1 MALLGHI
8 ISINVIPLVQG
19 NETDEAVG
27 GVLNMELF
35 LFLVLAL
42 AILVT
47 VAWIFSMR
55 AYKKLNKKYGQL
67 SDEQKSIL
75 SLNDELEF
83 QNESLEELNME
94 KNNMISVVAH
104 DFKAPLGNI
113 EGLIELIKLNKDTL
127 TKDQLEYIEMLKKV
141 TQETANMVD
150 VMLNVHRIESE
161 LHELTLHK
169 YDILELINKVIRL
182 HEPTA
187 KLKKTKIVFAP
198 KVKICELSTDKQYF
212 HQILSNILENAV
224 NFSPDNTGVI
234 IRLIE
239 EQTSVSISITD
250 FGPGISE
257 SDHKRLFSGYTRLGG
272 EKSGGKPTGTGLAIV
287 LRLVEKLQG
296 KINVK
301 SEEGKGSTFTVN
313 FMKKV

>member
-1 MALLGHI
+1 MALFGHI
-8 ISINVIPLVQG
+8 FSINVIPFIQG
-19 NETDEAVG
+19 NEADETVG
-27 GVLNMELF
+27 GVINMELF
-35 LFLVLAL
+35 VFLVLAL

-75 SLNDELEF
+75 VLNDELEF
-83 QNESLEELNME
+83 KNESLEELNME

-113 EGLIELIKLNKDTL
+113 EGLIELVKLNKETL
-127 TKDQLEYIEMLKKV
+127 TEEQLEYIEMLKRV

-169 YDILELINKVIRL
+169 YDILELIRKVIRL

-198 KVKICELSTDKQYF
+198 KAKICELNTDKQYF

-234 IRLIE
+234 VRLNE
-239 EQTSVSISITD
+239 EATSVSISITD

-272 EKSGGKPTGTGLAIV
+272 EKSNGKPTGTGLAIV

-313 FMKKV
+313 FIKQV